1 MARMIIESSNKAD
14 SPADIEDKLEKAL
27 SSIRLQ
33 REGKQFSDVFL
44 KDLVEQSD
52 KVTEKVFNNMIEE
65 VCAVLKR

>member
-33 REGKQFSDVFL
+33 REGKEFSDVFL